1 MDMGE
6 SDDGSAYSS
15 IGLTGC
21 GWATLFQIGC
31 RRAGSLGLIQA
42 LIVSM
47 QSWYFWIGLVG
58 YALSLA
64 LWMKILT
71 DADLSYARP
80 FASAGYIVTA
90 ILALI
95 FLDESISLQ
104 RWIGIVITVV
114 GVFLISRS

>member
-1 MDMGE
+1 MTVVLILLSVLLGAV
-6 SDDGSAYSS
+6 GQ
-15 IGLTGC
+15 
-21 GWATLFQIGC
+21 LFFKLAVEG
-31 RRAGSLGLIQA
+31 RGSLGLIQA